1 MVAFCPNLVHRL
13 LMRFATIDVGTNT
26 AKMLLGT
33 YSGGRTFEAVAESR
47 RFVRLGEGVDA
58 SREIQPEAIERLV
71 GALSEFSREIADF
84 GAERILVGA
93 TSATRDAA
101 NRETV
106 QQRVMEAT
114 GLEMTVI
121 SGVEEARLSFAGALS
136 LFPEMEGPVA
146 VLDVG
151 GGSSELVGAVVEPG
165 RKPEEWLFCASL
177 DVGSVRLTERC
188 FSTQPPSRS
197 ERDAAQTLVRE
208 ALAGSGAMP
217 VSGLRVIGAAGTT
230 GALARLHYTFGAWSE
245 APFFPLEIPET
256 DLAALRT
263 RLAGLS
269 YDDVLALNPDVL
281 KGRADIIHAGVLIVH
296 EVLSWLHTPV
306 LRISSRGLRHGL
318 ALRLLGL
325 A

>member
-1 MVAFCPNLVHRL
+1 
-13 LMRFATIDVGTNT
+13 MRFATIDVGTNT

-33 YSGGRTFEAVAESR
+33 YEGGRTFEAVAESR

-58 SREIQPEAIERLV
+58 LREIQPAAIERLV
-71 GALSEFSREIADF
+71 GALFGFSREIADF

-101 NRETV
+101 NRARV
-106 QQRVMEAT
+106 IQRVKEET

-121 SGVEEARLSFAGALS
+121 SGIEEAQLSFAGAAS
-136 LFPEMEGPVA
+136 LFPDLEGPVA

-151 GGSSELVGAVVEPG
+151 GGSSELVAAVVEPG
-165 RKPEEWLFCASL
+165 RPPAEWLFCASL

-188 FSTQPPSRS
+188 FTAQPPSAG
-197 ERDAAQTLVRE
+197 EREAARDLVRQ
-208 ALAGSGAMP
+208 ALAGCGAGP
-217 VSGLRVIGAAGTT
+217 VPGLRLIGAAGTT
-230 GALARLHYTFGAWSE
+230 GALARLHYDFGAWSE
-245 APFFPLEIPET
+245 APFFPLEIPEP
-256 DLAALRT
+256 DIAALRT
-263 RLAGLS
+263 RLAGLT
-269 YDDVLALNPDVL
+269 YEDVLALNPDVL

-296 EVLSWLHTPV
+296 EVLSWLQTPV